1 MVKIKYLMLSLIAL
15 LSASTV
21 YGVPAKPGVIKKT
34 LPNGEV
40 ISLNLQGDESH
51 HQYFSLDGYPVMES
65 ADGYFYYGTLS
76 AQGRIESSDIRVNNI
91 ESRDSHEKAFVS
103 ALDRELLVSSLNQD
117 IKRNARAKYA
127 PQPQRSDYPTIGEQH
142 ALVVLVEYTDCKF
155 SVNNPQQ
162 AFYDMMNEENYNHDG
177 ATGSA
182 RQYFENAS
190 DGKFK
195 PTFDVIGPITL
206 GHDVSYYGGNT
217 QYGDAR
223 PEEMAIEAC
232 QLIDDTVDFNLYDN
246 NKDGFIDNVYVFYA
260 GLGEASGGNSNTVWP
275 HSWDIYDVLGKR
287 FEFDGLVL
295 NHYACSNEIYN
306 GKIEG
311 IGTFCHEFSHVLG
324 LVDEYSTNYTSSFVP
339 GNYSTLCYGCYN
351 NDSKTP
357 AGYTLYQKY
366 ALGWTIPIE
375 IGEPAQHE
383 LLPLVTSNTGYILR
397 TSNPNEYFL
406 LENRQL
412 ESWDA
417 YIPGHGMLIWH
428 IDYDE
433 GVWYYN
439 QPNDNPSHQHIDI
452 EEADNIQTEDTRDGD
467 IFPGTAGITSFTDET
482 RPSSIS
488 WDRELMNKPITDIR
502 EIDGVI
508 YFQISGGVPMNIVE
522 NVEVSEVTPV
532 SAKVEWGRIDVAEGY
547 RISVSEIA
555 GEEKVIVEAYN
566 DLDLGDVNTVVLSG
580 LKPETQYGVQIKA
593 YNKFQE
599 TDYSELSVFTTQE
612 ATFDMLSPVATAAT
626 EVTMSSFVA
635 NWNALEGASNYYL
648 SVYEK
653 GRGEAEKSVAD
664 FTDGIKSLP
673 EGYFTN
679 TSATYAS
686 EAYSGQAVPSL
697 RMSNDRTY
705 IETPKFD
712 SDVRTL
718 SFWHRG
724 TAKSDGSQIVIYAFV
739 DNKWVEYDRI
749 DIVTEEG
756 GYIYEIADGALFAKL
771 QDECHAIK
779 LEFVKMNSGS
789 LAIDDIIVG
798 YGGSVIPNYLQ
809 GFENLN
815 VEASLSKKVDNLNP
829 NTYYYYVVYASN
841 GEINSAI
848 SNEIFVKT
856 DEDNAVERVNED
868 NRIVA
873 TSENGVIKIHSAY
886 GYTEGCLYDV
896 NGMIVSMFSVADG
909 RANIAVPSSGLYILR
924 IGDNVLKIFVK

>member
-1 MVKIKYLMLSLIAL
+1 M
-15 LSASTV
+15 
-21 YGVPAKPGVIKKT
+21 
-34 LPNGEV
+34 
-40 ISLNLQGDESH
+40 
-51 HQYFSLDGYPVMES
+51 
-65 ADGYFYYGTLS
+65 
-76 AQGRIESSDIRVNNI
+76 
-91 ESRDSHEKAFVS
+91 
-103 ALDRELLVSSLNQD
+103 
-117 IKRNARAKYA
+117 
-127 PQPQRSDYPTIGEQH
+127 
-142 ALVVLVEYTDCKF
+142 
-155 SVNNPQQ
+155 
-162 AFYDMMNEENYNHDG
+162 
-177 ATGSA
+177 
-182 RQYFENAS
+182 
-190 DGKFK
+190 
-195 PTFDVIGPITL
+195 
-206 GHDVSYYGGNT
+206 
-217 QYGDAR
+217 
-223 PEEMAIEAC
+223 
-232 QLIDDTVDFNLYDN
+232 
-246 NKDGFIDNVYVFYA
+246 
-260 GLGEASGGNSNTVWP
+260 
-275 HSWDIYDVLGKR
+275 
-287 FEFDGLVL
+287 
-295 NHYACSNEIYN
+295 
-306 GKIEG
+306 
-311 IGTFCHEFSHVLG
+311 
-324 LVDEYSTNYTSSFVP
+324 
-339 GNYSTLCYGCYN
+339 
-351 NDSKTP
+351 
-357 AGYTLYQKY
+357 
-366 ALGWTIPIE
+366 
-375 IGEPAQHE
+375 
-383 LLPLVTSNTGYILR
+383 
-397 TSNPNEYFL
+397 
-406 LENRQL
+406 
-412 ESWDA
+412 
-417 YIPGHGMLIWH
+417 
-428 IDYDE
+428 
-433 GVWYYN
+433 
-439 QPNDNPSHQHIDI
+439 
-452 EEADNIQTEDTRDGD
+452 
-467 IFPGTAGITSFTDET
+467 
-482 RPSSIS
+482 
-488 WDRELMNKPITDIR
+488 
-502 EIDGVI
+502 
-508 YFQISGGVPMNIVE
+508 
-522 NVEVSEVTPV
+522 
-532 SAKVEWGRIDVAEGY
+532 
-547 RISVSEIA
+547 
-555 GEEKVIVEAYN
+555 EEKVIVEAYN

-724 TAKSDGSQIVIYAFV
+724 TAKSDGSQIVIYVFV

-856 DEDNAVERVNED
+856 DEDNVVERVNED